1 MITIATRTA
10 LSRANTSAKAADEVV
25 VFTVWGFVSSLVS
38 TCFRYAFLTFG
49 NRARMLEAFSR
60 YSSRE
65 LIADGQV
72 VYVIKYEPPT
82 IIPFGMYPGDST
94 VIQVQSDFYY
104 L

>member
-1 MITIATRTA
+1 
-10 LSRANTSAKAADEVV
+10 
-25 VFTVWGFVSSLVS
+25 
-38 TCFRYAFLTFG
+38 
-49 NRARMLEAFSR
+49 MLEAFSR